1 MEIVLIIVL
10 AFAVLGMTYLYNK
23 VRVELQTVK
32 RSDFMM
38 RAFLRNYSHE
48 VHSPL
53 KMIKP
58 RKCLFYRVL
67 RGAPDRT

>member
-23 VRVELQTVK
+23 VRVELRTVK

-38 RAFLRNYSHE
+38 RAFLKSTR
-48 VHSPL
+48 L
-53 KMIKP
+53 
-58 RKCLFYRVL
+58 
-67 RGAPDRT
+67 